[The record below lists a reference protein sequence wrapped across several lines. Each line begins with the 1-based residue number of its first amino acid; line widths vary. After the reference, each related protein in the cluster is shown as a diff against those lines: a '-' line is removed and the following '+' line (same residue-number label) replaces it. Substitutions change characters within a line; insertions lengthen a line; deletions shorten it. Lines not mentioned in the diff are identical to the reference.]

1 MSRALPA
8 HSPAWYVISLRPL
21 GQHDALR
28 RAAAR
33 QGTTCF
39 ALSTLELQALPA
51 RDALADA
58 LACPWVIATSPAAA
72 RFAALQARLHRRRGQ
87 TWFAL
92 GRGTAAALRRAGVDE
107 VRTPSRGATSEALLA
122 ELPFDEMKTGRVGLI
137 TAPGGRGLIAAA
149 LARRGIELAV
159 AQVYRRVERTP
170 PPSRVTALLNL
181 PSARSVLLVSS
192 AEAFEPLWRAC
203 DPAQRR
209 RLRGF
214 RCVASSERLRTLLA
228 DRGFGACALA
238 EDASAKAMLAAA
250 RAPLRGR
257 FR

>member
-33 QGTTCF
+33 QGATCF

-51 RDALADA
+51 RDALANA

-72 RFAALQARLHRRRGQ
+72 RFAATQATLRRRRGQ
-87 TWFAL
+87 SWFAL

-122 ELPFDEMKTGRVGLI
+122 ELPFEQLEAHRIGLI

-149 LARRGIELAV
+149 LARRGIEPVV

-170 PPSRVTALLNL
+170 PPSRIAALLNL
-181 PSARSVLLVSS
+181 PPARSILLVSS

-209 RLRGF
+209 RLREF
-214 RCVASSERLRTLLA
+214 RCVASSERLRALLA
-228 DRGFGACALA
+228 GHGFGRCALA

-250 RAPLRGR
+250 CAPRRGR